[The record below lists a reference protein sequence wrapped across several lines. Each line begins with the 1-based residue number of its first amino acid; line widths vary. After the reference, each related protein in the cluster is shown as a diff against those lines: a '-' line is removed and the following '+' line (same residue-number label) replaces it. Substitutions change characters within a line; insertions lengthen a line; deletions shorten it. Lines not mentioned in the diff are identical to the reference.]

1 MTSIFEGLNPPKQGL
16 TSNQNKGPHLGSRTI
31 YHIYHIYTPHIKYIY
46 HIYTIPYTNIL
57 HTIYIPYIHGVMRY
71 GISPSLD
78 RQVQVKVLTP
88 KVPNPTDAM
97 WSIEVMVDAVKR
109 IMKVS
114 IKD

>member
-31 YHIYHIYTPHIKYIY
+31 YHIYHIYTPHIKYTVY
-46 HIYTIPYTNIL
+46 TIYTIPYTNIL
-57 HTIYIPYIHGVMRY
+57 HTIYTIHTWCHEIWGF
-71 GISPSLD
+71 SSLD